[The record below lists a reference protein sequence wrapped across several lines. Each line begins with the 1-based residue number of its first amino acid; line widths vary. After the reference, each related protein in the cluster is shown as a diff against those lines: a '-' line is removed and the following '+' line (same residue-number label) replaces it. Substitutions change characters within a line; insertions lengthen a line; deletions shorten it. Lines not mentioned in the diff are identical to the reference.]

1 MSSAIELTNF
11 RAQVPPQPVPQPK
24 KKTIFKYTF
33 SCGDVVY
40 LPEGK
45 PVTHICSKKK
55 VETNNYY
62 LVDDLIFDIFRQRD
76 EYRARGGPTL
86 YDDFRSSFTD
96 KDLKYILSNKI

>member
-1 MSSAIELTNF
+1 MSAAIELTNF
-11 RAQVPPQPVPQPK
+11 RSHAHAAPQAK
-24 KKTIFKYTF
+24 KKIIIKKYTF

-40 LPEGK
+40 LPEGAQ
-45 PVTHICSKKK
+45 VTHNCKRKKK

-76 EYRARGGPTL
+76 EYRARGGQTL

-96 KDLKYILSNKI
+96 KDLKYILGQI